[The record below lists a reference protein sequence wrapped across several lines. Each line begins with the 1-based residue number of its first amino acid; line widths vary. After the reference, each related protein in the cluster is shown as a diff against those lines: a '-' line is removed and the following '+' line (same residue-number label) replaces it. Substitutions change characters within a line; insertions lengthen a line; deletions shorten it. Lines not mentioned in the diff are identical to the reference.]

1 MSEVKG
7 PVMDRLKDTH
17 FLKALTG
24 KVFLTQ
30 FAAVSEIRAEIAS
43 KLNLKLQEA
52 RSVIAHHQVNPYNIE

>member
-1 MSEVKG
+1 MSEIKG

-30 FAAVSEIRAEIAS
+30 FAAITSIREEIS
-43 KLNLKLQEA
+43 KEAVLN
-52 RSVIAHHQVNPYNIE
+52 